1 MRKTDI
7 SEYSDYSEAPESSVK
22 VYAGA
27 AGSAVKGTFLL
38 IWRIFLTMLTVLV
51 IAGIIIGVSMVL
63 YVASIAREPTGIDLH
78 SAKLNETSYIYTYDK
93 NGNAQQYMQL
103 YTSENRVMVPFDDI
117 PDNMKNAIVAI
128 EDKRFYEHHG
138 VDWYRTGGA
147 IFRLS
152 TGSGQFGGST
162 LTQQLIKNI
171 SGDNDV
177 SITRKL
183 KEIFRALNVEREFTK
198 DEILEAYL
206 NTVNF
211 GGNNNGIQAAATAYF
226 DKDVQDLTLAQC
238 AAIVGITQNPSRYNP
253 LVFPEYNKERR
264 ELVLSEMYKQGKI
277 SKSEYDSAM
286 QESETMTFVDPNS
299 FIDEEEDQLDVE
311 EIQNWYIDTVFRDLQ
326 ADLAEYL
333 DISEEAASL
342 KLYTEG
348 LKVYCAM
355 DLDIQ
360 TQIENTIKNYFKAGA
375 GLADPELQC
384 GYCMMDF
391 DGRIIAI
398 VGSNKEKE
406 VNLEWNRAIDSALQ
420 PGSTIKG
427 VTAYPLAINNGS
439 LYYSSL
445 VLDQKIPNWF
455 PDTGAPG
462 PNNWYMSEN
471 GLMILP
477 SALEMSANCP
487 PAQVLLN
494 DVDPNG
500 GDGVRF
506 AYDYVTNKLGWS
518 HLNFDIDSQNAA
530 GLAIG
535 GFNGG
540 VTVREMA
547 KAYTLLGNGGKSY
560 KPYTYYY
567 VTDSED
573 NIIFDNREQDPI
585 QAITEE
591 TAAIMNR
598 LLNFNIQTS
607 HSTNAG
613 ETRINGWD
621 IIGKTGT
628 TDADNDSWFCGC
640 SPYASAA
647 IWVGYDT
654 PRTVPDATVATKLWK
669 IIMEQYLT
677 GKEHK
682 DYTFPDDLV
691 VCQYC
696 PYTGLL
702 ANTGCGASYYG
713 YYNKSSLPVYCT
725 THGGYNIPYQTWG
738 DIHAADAQNTVSVQV
753 TASGQYDDVY
763 NNTNVNHN
771 TTLYTQP
778 SDGTTTGGDGTT
790 AANDA
795 TGYIGGDTTALGGD
809 TTGGGTAL
817 GGDTAA
823 GGDIGGDAATGGD
836 VGGDIGG
843 GDVGD
848 DVGGG
853 DIGGGDVGGGDVGG
867 GDVGGGAAGGDV
879 GGGDAG
885 AAAAPAANAEE

>member
-7 SEYSDYSEAPESSVK
+7 SDYSDYTDNSDVKESAGREI
-22 VYAGA
+22 AGA
-27 AGSAVKGTFLL
+27 AGTAVKGSFLFV
-38 IWRIFLTMLTVLV
+38 WRIILTLLMVLV
-51 IAGIIIGVSMVL
+51 VAGIIIGISMVI

-117 PDNMKNAIVAI
+117 PDNMKKAIVAI

-226 DKDVQDLTLAQC
+226 NKDVKDLTLAQC
-238 AAIVGITQNPSRYNP
+238 AAIVGITQNPSKYNP

-264 ELVLSEMYKQGKI
+264 ETVLNQMYVQGKI
-277 SKSEYDSAM
+277 TKEEYDAAMAESA
-286 QESETMTFVDPNS
+286 TMEFVDPND
-299 FIDEEEDQLDVE
+299 FIDEEAEQLDIE
-311 EIQNWYIDTVFRDLQ
+311 EIQNWYIDTLFSDLKS
-326 ADLAEYL
+326 DLAEYL
-333 DISEEAASL
+333 DISEEAASN
-342 KLYTEG
+342 KIYTEG

-355 DLDIQ
+355 DIDVQ
-360 TQIENTIKNYFKAGA
+360 TQAENTIKNYFKANA

-384 GYCMMDF
+384 GFCMMDF
-391 DGRIIAI
+391 DGRIISI

-406 VNLEWNRAIDSALQ
+406 VNLEWNRAVDSALQ

-427 VTAYPLAINNGS
+427 VTAYPLAINNGN
-439 LYYSSL
+439 LTYSSL
-445 VLDQKIPNWF
+445 VHDVPLDGWF
-455 PDTGAPG
+455 QDTGAAG
-462 PNNWYMSEN
+462 PNNWYMSFY
-471 GLMILP
+471 GDMLLP
-477 SALEMSANCP
+477 TALEMSSNCP
-487 PAQVLLN
+487 PAQVLVNL
-494 DVDPNG
+494 VDPNG
-500 GDGVRF
+500 NDGVRY

-518 HLNFDIDSQNAA
+518 HLNYEIDSQNTA

-547 KAYTLLGNGGKSY
+547 KAYTLLGNGGKAY

-567 VTDSED
+567 VTDAED

-585 QAITEE
+585 QALTEE

-640 SPYASAA
+640 SPYAAA
-647 IWVGYDT
+647 SIWVGYDT

-669 IIMEQYLT
+669 ILMEQYLT

-682 DYTFPDDLV
+682 DYTFPDDLI
-691 VCQYC
+691 VCHYC

-702 ANTGCGASYYG
+702 ANTGCGGGYYG
-713 YYNKSSLPVYCT
+713 YYNKSNLPEYCT
-725 THGGYNIPYQTWG
+725 YHGGYNEPYQTWG
-738 DIHAADAQNTVSVQV
+738 EIHANDAQNTVSVQATNSATGEYEQYYEHNNNV
-753 TASGQYDDVY
+753 NLYGQDYYDNDEEEDYDDSY
-763 NNTNVNHN
+763 DN
-771 TTLYTQP
+771 
-778 SDGTTTGGDGTT
+778 DGTGTGAGDVSPAPADGGD
-790 AANDA
+790 
-795 TGYIGGDTTALGGD
+795 
-809 TTGGGTAL
+809 
-817 GGDTAA
+817 
-823 GGDIGGDAATGGD
+823 ATGGD
-836 VGGDIGG
+836 ITPAPADGGDITPAPAADG
-843 GDVGD
+843 GD
-848 DVGGG
+848 
-853 DIGGGDVGGGDVGG
+853 
-867 GDVGGGAAGGDV
+867 
-879 GGGDAG
+879 
-885 AAAAPAANAEE
+885 AAAPAADAGGAADAADGAQTVNDQ

>member
-1 MRKTDI
+1 MRQTDI
-7 SEYSDYSEAPESSVK
+7 SDFSDYSDIPEESK
-22 VYAGA
+22 GKEYAQA

-38 IWRIFLTMLTVLV
+38 IWRAFLTLLAVLFV
-51 IAGIIIGVSMVL
+51 AGIIIGVSMVL
-63 YVASIAREPTGIDLH
+63 YIASIAREPTGIDLH

-93 NGNAQQYMQL
+93 NGKAQQYMQL

-117 PDNMKNAIVAI
+117 PTNMKKAIVSI
-128 EDKRFYEHHG
+128 EDKRFYKHHG

-152 TGSGQFGGST
+152 TGTGQFGGST

-171 SGDNDV
+171 TNEKDV
-177 SITRKL
+177 SINRKL
-183 KEIFRALNVEREFTK
+183 KEIFRALNLEREFTK

-226 DKDVQDLTLAQC
+226 DKDVKDLSLAEC

-253 LVFPEYNKERR
+253 LVFPEENKERR
-264 ELVLSEMYKQGKI
+264 ETVLWSMYENGEI
-277 SKSEYDSAM
+277 SQNEYDDAM
-286 QESETMTFVDPNS
+286 KESETMEFVDPNK
-299 FIDEEEDQLDVE
+299 FIDEEEEQLDIE
-311 EIQNWYIDTVFRDLQ
+311 EIQNWYIDTLFNDLKT
-326 ADLAEYL
+326 DLAQYL
-333 DISEEAASL
+333 DISEESASL

-360 TQIENTIKNYFKAGA
+360 TQVENTIKNYFKSGM
-375 GLADPELQC
+375 ADPNLQC
-384 GYCMMDF
+384 GYCMMDY

-406 VNLEWNRAIDSALQ
+406 VNLEWNRAVDSALQ

-439 LYYSSL
+439 LYYSSI
-445 VLDQKIPNWF
+445 VHDVPLDNWF
-455 PDTGAPG
+455 QDTGAAG
-462 PNNWYMSEN
+462 PNNWYMSFN
-471 GLMILP
+471 GDMLLP
-477 SALEMSANCP
+477 TALEMSANCP
-487 PAQVLLN
+487 PAQVLVN
-494 DVDPNG
+494 QVDPNG
-500 GDGVRF
+500 GDGIRY

-518 HLNFDIDSQNAA
+518 HLNYEIDSQNCA

-540 VTVREMA
+540 ATVREMA

-585 QAITEE
+585 QALTQE

-598 LLNFNIQTS
+598 LLNFNVQTS

-613 ETRINGWD
+613 ETRIRGWD

-640 SPYASAA
+640 SPYSAAA

-654 PRTVPDATVATKLWK
+654 PKTVPDATVATKLWK
-669 IIMEQYLT
+669 ILMEDYLKD
-677 GKEHK
+677 KEPK
-682 DYTFPDDLV
+682 QYTFPDGLV
-691 VCQYC
+691 VAKYC

-713 YYNKSSLPVYCT
+713 YYNPSNIPEYCT
-725 THGGYNIPYQTWG
+725 YHGGFNEPYQTWG
-738 DIHAADAQNTVSVQV
+738 EIHANDAESTVGIAPTSSGAYTDNNYNNNNYNNNNYNNNNYNYNNQANQNT
-753 TASGQYDDVY
+753 TPQY
-763 NNTNVNHN
+763 
-771 TTLYTQP
+771 
-778 SDGTTTGGDGTT
+778 TGGDYSY
-790 AANDA
+790 DDDD
-795 TGYIGGDTTALGGD
+795 GGDYDYSYDDGGD
-809 TTGGGTAL
+809 YDYDDGGNV
-817 GGDTAA
+817 GGDDTGAAA
-823 GGDIGGDAATGGD
+823 GGDAPAE
-836 VGGDIGG
+836 VP
-843 GDVGD
+843 
-848 DVGGG
+848 
-853 DIGGGDVGGGDVGG
+853 
-867 GDVGGGAAGGDV
+867 AE
-879 GGGDAG
+879 
-885 AAAAPAANAEE
+885 APAAEVPAAEAPAAEVPAADAPASE

>member
-7 SEYSDYSEAPESSVK
+7 SDFSDYSDIPEESRGRE
-22 VYAGA
+22 YAQA

-38 IWRIFLTMLTVLV
+38 IWRAFLTLLSVLV

-63 YVASIAREPTGIDLH
+63 YIASIAREPTGIDLH

-93 NGNAQQYMQL
+93 DGKAQQYMQL

-117 PDNMKNAIVAI
+117 PDNMKKAIVSI
-128 EDKRFYEHHG
+128 EDKRFYKHHG

-152 TGSGQFGGST
+152 TGTGQFGGST

-171 SGDNDV
+171 TNEKEV
-177 SITRKL
+177 SINRKL
-183 KEIFRALNVEREFTK
+183 KEIFRALNLEREFTK

-226 DKDVQDLTLAQC
+226 NKDVKDLSLAEC

-253 LVFPEYNKERR
+253 LIFPEENKERR
-264 ELVLSEMYKQGKI
+264 ETVLWSMYENGEI
-277 SKSEYDSAM
+277 SQKEYDDAM
-286 QESETMTFVDPNS
+286 KESETMTFVDPNS
-299 FIDEEEDQLDVE
+299 YIDEEEEQVDIE
-311 EIQNWYIDTVFRDLQ
+311 EIQNWYIDTLFNDLKS
-326 ADLAEYL
+326 DLAEYL
-333 DISEEAASL
+333 DISEDAASL
-342 KLYTEG
+342 KIYTEG

-355 DLDIQ
+355 DLDVQ
-360 TQIENTIKNYFKAGA
+360 TQAENTIKNYFKAGA

-384 GYCMMDF
+384 GFCMMDF
-391 DGRIIAI
+391 DGRIISI
-398 VGSNKEKE
+398 VGSSKEKE
-406 VNLEWNRAIDSALQ
+406 VNLEWNRAVDSALQ

-439 LYYSSL
+439 LYYSSI
-445 VLDQKIPNWF
+445 VHDVPLDNWF
-455 PDTGAPG
+455 QDTGAAG
-462 PNNWYMSEN
+462 PNNWYMSYN
-471 GLMILP
+471 GDMLLP
-477 SALEMSANCP
+477 TALEMSANCP
-487 PAQVLLN
+487 PAQVLVN
-494 DVDPNG
+494 QVDPNG
-500 GDGVRF
+500 GDGVRY
-506 AYDYVTNKLGWS
+506 AYDYVTNKLGWT
-518 HLNFDIDSQNAA
+518 HLNYEIDSQNTA

-547 KAYTLLGNGGKSY
+547 NSYTLLGNGGKSY

-585 QAITEE
+585 QALTEE

-598 LLNFNIQTS
+598 LLNFNVQTS

-613 ETRINGWD
+613 ETRIKGWD

-669 IIMEQYLT
+669 VLMEQYLK
-677 GKEHK
+677 GKEPK
-682 DYTFPDDLV
+682 EYTFPDGLV
-691 VCQYC
+691 VAKYC

-702 ANTGCGASYYG
+702 ANTGCGGGYYG
-713 YYNKSSLPVYCT
+713 YYNPSNLPEYCT
-725 THGGYNIPYQTWG
+725 YHGGFNEPFQTWG
-738 DIHAADAQNTVSVQV
+738 DIHANDAQNTVSVAATSSGSEYTDDNYNYNNNYYDNNQN
-753 TASGQYDDVY
+753 TAPQNNNNQYD
-763 NNTNVNHN
+763 
-771 TTLYTQP
+771 
-778 SDGTTTGGDGTT
+778 GGDY
-790 AANDA
+790 D
-795 TGYIGGDTTALGGD
+795 YDGGDYDYDADYDDGDYSGGD
-809 TTGGGTAL
+809 V
-817 GGDTAA
+817 GDV
-823 GGDIGGDAATGGD
+823 GGD
-836 VGGDIGG
+836 VGGD
-843 GDVGD
+843 VSPAE
-848 DVGGG
+848 VPAE
-853 DIGGGDVGGGDVGG
+853 VPEAP
-867 GDVGGGAAGGDV
+867 AAEV
-879 GGGDAG
+879 P
-885 AAAAPAANAEE
+885 AAPAAEAPAAEAPAADGGE

>member
-7 SEYSDYSEAPESSVK
+7 SEYSEYNDSQETSK
-22 VYAGA
+22 VSYVGAVGSA
-27 AGSAVKGTFLL
+27 AGSAVKGTFKL
-38 IWRIFLTMLTVLV
+38 IWKLFVTLLSILV
-51 IAGIIIGVSMVL
+51 IAGIVIGISMVI
-63 YVASIAREPTGIDLH
+63 YIASIAREPTGIDLH

-93 NGNAQQYMQL
+93 NGKPQQYMQL

-152 TGSGQFGGST
+152 TGTGQFGGST

-171 SGDNDV
+171 SGDKDV
-177 SITRKL
+177 SIKRKL

-226 DKDVQDLTLAQC
+226 DKDVKDLSLAEC

-253 LVFPEYNKERR
+253 LVFPEYNRERR
-264 ELVLSEMYKQGKI
+264 ETVLYEMYTQEKI
-277 SKSEYDSAM
+277 TKEEYDAAMEESANM
-286 QESETMTFVDPNS
+286 KFVDPNK
-299 FIDEEEDQLDVE
+299 IIEEETEQLDVE
-311 EIQNWYIDTVFRDLQ
+311 EIQNWYMDTVFRDLQ

-355 DLDIQ
+355 DLDVQ
-360 TQIENTIKNYFKAGA
+360 TQAENTIKNYFNANA

-384 GYCMMDF
+384 GFCMMDY
-391 DGRIIAI
+391 DGRIISI

-406 VNLEWNRAIDSALQ
+406 VNLEWNRAYDSALQ

-445 VLDQKIPNWF
+445 VLDQKLEGWF

-471 GLMILP
+471 GWMLLP
-477 SALEMSANCP
+477 TALEMSANCP
-487 PAQVLLN
+487 PAQVLMS

-500 GDGVRF
+500 GDGVRY

-518 HLNFDIDSQNAA
+518 HLNFEIDSQNAA

-573 NIIFDNREQDPI
+573 NIIFDNRNQDPI

-640 SPYASAA
+640 SPYCSAA

-669 IIMEQYLT
+669 IMMEQYLN

-682 DYTFPDDLV
+682 DYVFPDDLV

-696 PYTGLL
+696 QFTGLL
-702 ANTGCGASYYG
+702 ANTGCPAGYYG
-713 YYNKSSLPVYCT
+713 YYNKSNLPVYCT
-725 THGGYNIPYQTWG
+725 SHGGYNTPYETWG
-738 DIHAADAQNTVSVQV
+738 DLHRNDAANTVSIQA
-753 TASGQYDDVY
+753 TASAGQDNGNNGNNANYDYYLNNNNNANTNNYDNGDNNNDYSYDGGDYDYDDDGY
-763 NNTNVNHN
+763 D
-771 TTLYTQP
+771 YDDDGGDDY
-778 SDGTTTGGDGTT
+778 SYDDGT
-790 AANDA
+790 
-795 TGYIGGDTTALGGD
+795 
-809 TTGGGTAL
+809 
-817 GGDTAA
+817 
-823 GGDIGGDAATGGD
+823 AATGGD
-836 VGGDIGG
+836 TGY
-843 GDVGD
+843 D
-848 DVGGG
+848 DGAAA
-853 DIGGGDVGGGDVGG
+853 GGGDVGGGDVTPT
-867 GDVGGGAAGGDV
+867 GGDV
-879 GGGDAG
+879 GGGDAAPVG
-885 AAAAPAANAEE
+885 GGDAGGDAAPAGGDAGAAEE

>member
-7 SEYSDYSEAPESSVK
+7 SDYSDYSEAPERPSHD
-22 VYAGA
+22 YIGA
-27 AGSAVKGTFLL
+27 AGSAFKGTFLL
-38 IWRIFLTMLTVLV
+38 IWRALLTLLSVLI
-51 IAGIIIGVSMVL
+51 IAGIIIGVSMLL

-117 PDNMKNAIVAI
+117 PENMKMAIVAI

-152 TGSGQFGGST
+152 TGTGQFGGST

-171 SGDNDV
+171 TNDKDV
-177 SITRKL
+177 SINRKL

-211 GGNNNGIQAAATAYF
+211 GGNNNGIQAAATSYF
-226 DKDVQDLTLAQC
+226 DKDVKDLTLAEC
-238 AAIVGITQNPSRYNP
+238 AAIVGITQNPSKYNP
-253 LVFPEYNKERR
+253 LIFPEYNKERR
-264 ELVLSEMYKQGKI
+264 ETVLWAMFDQGKI
-277 SKSEYDSAM
+277 SEKEYDDAM
-286 QESETMTFVDPNS
+286 KESDNMKFVDPNS
-299 FIDEEEDQLDVE
+299 FIDEETEQVDIE
-311 EIQNWYIDTVFRDLQ
+311 EIQNWYIDTLFNDLKE
-326 ADLAEYL
+326 DLAEYL
-333 DISEEAASL
+333 DISEDAASL
-342 KLYTEG
+342 KIYTEG

-360 TQIENTIKNYFKAGA
+360 TQAENTIKNYFNPNA

-384 GYCMMDF
+384 GFCMMDY
-391 DGRIIAI
+391 DGRIISI

-406 VNLEWNRAIDSALQ
+406 ANLEWNRAVDSALQ

-439 LYYSSL
+439 LYYSSI
-445 VLDQKIPNWF
+445 VHDVPLDNWF
-455 PDTGAPG
+455 QDTGAAG
-462 PNNWYMSEN
+462 PNNWYMSYN
-471 GLMILP
+471 GDMLLP

-487 PAQVLLN
+487 PAQVLVN
-494 DVDPNG
+494 QVDPNG

-518 HLNFDIDSQNAA
+518 HLNYEIDSQNTA

-585 QAITEE
+585 QALTEE

-613 ETRINGWD
+613 ETRIKGWD

-640 SPYASAA
+640 SPYAAAA

-654 PRTVPDATVATKLWK
+654 PRTVSDATVATKLWK
-669 IIMEQYLT
+669 ILMEQYLS
-677 GKEHK
+677 GKEHR
-682 DYTFPDDLV
+682 DYTFPEGLV
-691 VCQYC
+691 VCKYC

-702 ANTGCGASYYG
+702 ANTGCGGGYYG
-713 YYNKSSLPVYCT
+713 YYNASNLPEYCT
-725 THGGYNIPYQTWG
+725 YHGGFNEPYQTWG
-738 DIHAADAQNTVSVQV
+738 EIHANEQQNTVSVQP
-753 TASGQYDDVY
+753 TTSSGDENGQYNNYDY
-763 NNTNVNHN
+763 NNYNYNYN
-771 TTLYTQP
+771 NNA
-778 SDGTTTGGDGTT
+778 GGDNN
-790 AANDA
+790 AAAAQGNDNVDD
-795 TGYIGGDTTALGGD
+795 GGDYDYDYDYDADYDDDDGAGADLGGD
-809 TTGGGTAL
+809 A
-817 GGDTAA
+817 
-823 GGDIGGDAATGGD
+823 GGDAA
-836 VGGDIGG
+836 VGGD
-843 GDVGD
+843 
-848 DVGGG
+848 
-853 DIGGGDVGGGDVGG
+853 
-867 GDVGGGAAGGDV
+867 GGGAEMTAPAAEAPADA

-885 AAAAPAANAEE
+885 AAAPAEAPAAPAAPAADAPAGE